1 MTEQLTLR
9 TVLDDLIAQNQLPN
23 EAPAEIAKTL
33 TVSLE
38 QPSTPWFVSAL
49 VAVSAWLS
57 VIPFLTFIS
66 LSHLVEGSI
75 SAIIVG
81 LILLI
86 GTVILHYFKSHI
98 LFLDQLA
105 LALNL
110 TGQALLIYGIA
121 QESGNV
127 VAVTLATLF
136 LEMVLIGIYSD
147 NILRFISVLIAT
159 VAALVL
165 LYDFKLY
172 QGIHVM
178 IVLIAMGAV
187 WYWITEASQLTDQIM
202 ASLHQPLAYAF
213 IIALQMILLLSILP
227 PMRYIPPVSW
237 WYSTMGLTVL
247 LLALEYYILDS
258 NHITIFSVKTY
269 TIFAGT
275 LLVALLL
282 YQSPGI
288 IASIIVLVL
297 GFQRG
302 NRVLMGLAL
311 VFLTVFLIAYYYHLN
326 ITLLMKSISL
336 MSAGL
341 ALLGL
346 RFMFKHAFP
355 LSEGGQ

>member
-9 TVLDDLIAQNQLPN
+9 TLLDDLIATN

-38 QPSTPWFVSAL
+38 QPPTPWFVNAL

-57 VIPFLTFIS
+57 VIPFLAFIN
-66 LSHLVEGSI
+66 HLVEGSI

-110 TGQALLIYGIA
+110 TGQVLLIYGIA
-121 QESGNV
+121 QESENV

-159 VAALVL
+159 TAALVL
-165 LYDFKLY
+165 LYDFKLH
-172 QGIHVM
+172 QGIHIL

-187 WYWITEASQLTDQIM
+187 WYWITEASHLTDQIM

-227 PMRYIPPVSW
+227 PINFIPPVTW

-247 LLALEYYILDS
+247 LLALEYYILHS
-258 NHITIFSVKTY
+258 NQITIFSVKTY

-297 GFQRG
+297 GFQRS

-311 VFLTVFLIAYYYHLN
+311 VFLSVFLIAYYYHLN

-346 RFMFKHAFP
+346 RFMFKHIFP